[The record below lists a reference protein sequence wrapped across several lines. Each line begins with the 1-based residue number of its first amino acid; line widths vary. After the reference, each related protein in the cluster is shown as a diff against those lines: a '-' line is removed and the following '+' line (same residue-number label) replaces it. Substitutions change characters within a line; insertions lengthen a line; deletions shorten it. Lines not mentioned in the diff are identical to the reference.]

1 MYDLK
6 QNTAINVLFYCHDAA
21 GDPVTGLTNGSFTAK
36 RISKNGG
43 AFADLSATV
52 TERERGWYLLALAS
66 GDSDTLGV
74 MTILLTAAAIKQV
87 NLQFRVVTH
96 LAEDLSPR
104 IPAALISGK
113 MDVNVSY
120 WGGSAIAAPNVA
132 GVPQV
137 DLSHIDGLAT
147 NSPLASLN
155 LKRLV
160 IANTDTTAAVS
171 IQNTNVSAG
180 PAISVASTAGAGC
193 SLSGQTN
200 ALSLAALGSAAA
212 LRIAGNTG
220 PGMQV
225 LTTSGIGLQVLG
237 GGANAGVQIVAGVT
251 GRGLEVKGGASSGD
265 AAFFQAQAS
274 GHGIRIDGFGAGH
287 GLFAT
292 GGATSGD
299 GFRAV
304 GGGTG
309 VDINADLFGTINGF
323 TTAAKAEIEAEAN
336 DALVALKLN
345 LLLAAATTLSSDVHL
360 DSVVGQ
366 MLDAGTSWSYDR
378 TADSLEVVST
388 ITGSTPNDIADAV
401 WSTALP
407 GSYNAGE
414 AGYILGTNLD
424 VVLSTRATP
433 AQILATPANLLETDA
448 DGAVLIQAGTGTG
461 QLDFASG
468 VVKSD
473 LTQIDGQTTADNNA
487 VLNLKQLKIVNT
499 ISGQAA
505 LHLETTV
512 GSRGAAYLSAPS
524 GAPGSLE
531 ILGGIYGVRVQG
543 QNGVLIEGTTGLG
556 LDVNGWF
563 STGMRVRGGTFGNG
577 YGLQISGNGSGGGV
591 DIAGGNVSA
600 LLIRNASS
608 CPMPALWVR
617 GSSNTAQP
625 AVKFEGLYAAG
636 NGIGLQIVGAGTG
649 YGMEVIGGTSAAAIR
664 AKSTSGSVDI
674 LGNIQGNLIGT
685 IDGLSATAQQHVAQ
699 SVLLS
704 PSEKLYTAVGGNV
717 RADIVAIAGDD
728 TVPETVRHF
737 YAGGA
742 RVCHITGG
750 STTQV
755 QTDLTE
761 ADDHWYKAGFVILD
775 GPNAAVTRRVNAYA
789 QVNGTV
795 SVEALPNTPTPGS
808 TAIVWGRIQ

>member
-1 MYDLK
+1 MYQLK
-6 QNTAINVLFYCHDAA
+6 QSAAINVLFYAHDAA

-43 AFADLSATV
+43 AFADLTATI
-52 TERERGWYLLALAS
+52 TERERGWYLLPLAS
-66 GDSDTLGV
+66 GDVDTLGV
-74 MTILLTAAAIKQV
+74 MTIILTAASIKQV
-87 NLQFRVVTH
+87 NLQFRVV
-96 LAEDLSPR
+96 LVLSEDLSSR
-104 IPAALISGK
+104 IPAALVGGR
-113 MDVNVSY
+113 MDSNTSY
-120 WGGSAIAAPNVA
+120 WNGAAVATPNVA
-132 GVPQV
+132 GVPKT
-137 DLSHIDGLAT
+137 DLTLIDGLAT
-147 NSPLASLN
+147 TSPLATLN

-160 IANTDTTAAVS
+160 ITNTDTSPAVNIS
-171 IQNTNVSAG
+171 NTNVGAG
-180 PAISVASTAGAGC
+180 TAINVTSTAGAAM
-193 SLSGQTN
+193 SLTGQTN
-200 ALSLAALGSAAA
+200 ALALVSNGSSAAM
-212 LRIAGNTG
+212 RIAGNTG
-220 PGMQV
+220 AGLQV
-225 LTTSGIGLQVLG
+225 VTTSGIGLQILG
-237 GGANAGVQIVAGVT
+237 GGIGAGVQIVGGVT
-251 GRGLEVKGGASSGD
+251 GRGLEVKGGATSGD

-274 GHGIRIDGFGAGH
+274 GHGIRIDGFGTGH
-287 GLFAT
+287 ALFAT

-299 GFRAV
+299 GLRAV

-323 TTAAKAEIEAEAN
+323 TTAAKAELESEAN

-366 MLDAGTSWSYDR
+366 MLDAGTSWTYDR
-378 TADSLEVVST
+378 TTDALEVIST

-401 WSTALP
+401 WAYSVPASL
-407 GSYNAGE
+407 SAGQ
-414 AGYILGTNLD
+414 AGYILGTFLD
-424 VVLSTRATP
+424 AAITSRATP
-433 AQILATPANLLETDA
+433 AQILVTPANLLQTDA
-448 DGAVLIQAGTGTG
+448 NGAVLVQAGTGTG
-461 QLDFASG
+461 QLDFTSG
-468 VVKSD
+468 VLKSN
-473 LTQIDGQTTADNNA
+473 LTQIDGQATNGANA

-499 ISGQAA
+499 VSGQAA
-505 LHLETTV
+505 LHLETTT
-512 GSRGAAYLSAPS
+512 GSRGAAYLSGPS

-531 ILGGIYGVRVQG
+531 ILGGVYGIRVQG
-543 QNGVLIEGTTGLG
+543 QNGLLIEGTAGLG
-556 LDVNGWF
+556 LDINSYF
-563 STGMRVRGGTFGNG
+563 STGMRVRGGTFGSG
-577 YGLQISGNGSGGGV
+577 YGLTIAGNGTGGGL
-591 DIAGGNVSA
+591 DIAGGGVSA
-600 LLIRNASS
+600 LLIRNAST

-617 GSSNTAQP
+617 GSSNAAQP
-625 AVKFEGLYAAG
+625 AVKFEGLYAGG

-685 IDGLSATAQQHVAQ
+685 IDGLTATAQTHVAQ

-717 RADIVAIAGDD
+717 RADVVAIAGDD

-742 RVCHITGG
+742 RVCTVTGG

-761 ADDHWYKAGFVILD
+761 ADTHWEKAAFVILD

-789 QVNGTV
+789 QTNGTL
-795 SVEALPNTPTPGS
+795 SVEALPNTPTPGAV
-808 TAIVWGRIQ
+808 AIVWGRIQ